1 MWHSMHYDA
10 FVFIYLLLL
19 LCSFIFDA
27 WLIFFVQAFVCLC
40 IFQNGW
46 IGLEYGRQKVP
57 TMLHFSFC

>member
-46 IGLEYGRQKVP
+46 IGLEYGW
-57 TMLHFSFC
+57 